1 MKKVGNMMQITTAK
15 SGTYIA
21 HKMILHIKS
30 MFFRA

>member
-1 MKKVGNMMQITTAK
+1 MKKVGNVMQITTTK
-15 SGTYIA
+15 SGTYIV

>member
-1 MKKVGNMMQITTAK
+1 MQITTTK

-21 HKMILHIKS
+21 YKMILHIKS

>member
-1 MKKVGNMMQITTAK
+1 MQITTTK

>member
-15 SGTYIA
+15 SGTYVR
-21 HKMILHIKS
+21 HKSILHIKS

>member
-1 MKKVGNMMQITTAK
+1 MKKVGNMMQVTITK

-21 HKMILHIKS
+21 NKMILHIKS

>member
-1 MKKVGNMMQITTAK
+1 MKKVGNMMQITTTK